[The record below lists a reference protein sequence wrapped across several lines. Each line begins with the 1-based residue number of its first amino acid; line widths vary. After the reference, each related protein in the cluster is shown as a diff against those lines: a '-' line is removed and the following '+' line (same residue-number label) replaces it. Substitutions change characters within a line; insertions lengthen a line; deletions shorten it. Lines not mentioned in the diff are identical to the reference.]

1 MKRALPFV
9 IIVAVALVTVSIAA
23 VVYRAKTRPASTA
36 TAHAGGTPTP
46 AEASE
51 DPSLHVRGPR
61 NAPVT
66 LEIYGDF
73 QCPSC
78 GLVSKAIDELQKQ
91 YEGKMRVVFHEYPLE
106 MHKHAMEAALAAE
119 AAAVQGKFWEMHDML
134 YRYQPVWAEVT
145 NANFFFE
152 SYAESIG
159 LDVARFRA
167 DRTAPDVR
175 TRVIA
180 DATVGERR
188 GVKNTPTIFI
198 NGTEL
203 RTGFSPDKLQSA
215 IAAALAAKKSS

>member
-1 MKRALPFV
+1 
-9 IIVAVALVTVSIAA
+9 
-23 VVYRAKTRPASTA
+23 
-36 TAHAGGTPTP
+36 
-46 AEASE
+46 
-51 DPSLHVRGPR
+51 
-61 NAPVT
+61 
-66 LEIYGDF
+66 
-73 QCPSC
+73 
-78 GLVSKAIDELQKQ
+78 
-91 YEGKMRVVFHEYPLE
+91 MRVVFHEFPLE

-134 YRYQPVWAEVT
+134 YRYQQVWSEVS

-175 TRVIA
+175 SRVIT
-180 DATVGERR
+180 DATVGESR

-198 NGTEL
+198 NGVEL

-215 IAAALAAKKSS
+215 IEAALAAKKSS